1 MLRPKIPTNPTP
13 TGHVMPPVLVEPTT
27 VVPSAQVLPP
37 APVAPMQS
45 QPTVQLTPG
54 TALAL
59 VGSGAA
65 VVLVV
70 GAVLVSMLLAV
81 AITGASVALCAL
93 VIRFLVN
100 TDAKRR

>member
-1 MLRPKIPTNPTP
+1 MLRPKVPTNPMP
-13 TGHVMPPVLVEPTT
+13 TGRFMPPVLVEPTN
-27 VVPSAQVLPP
+27 VVPSSQVLSP

-45 QPTVQLTPG
+45 RPTMQLTPG

-59 VGSGAA
+59 VGSGTA

-70 GAVLVSMLLAV
+70 GAVLVSMLLVV
-81 AITGASVALCAL
+81 AITGASVAVCAL
-93 VIRFLVN
+93 VIRSLVN